1 VKFIQVFRWVNTIQ
15 QYLCA
20 GNLIKDAE
28 SRVSFHYDEEYLV
41 KAPAS
46 LDPKNLNL
54 KTQKVFTTLDGKLP
68 AFFTHFLP
76 GQYAS
81 TVLSDIH
88 APWDSLDE
96 FDKLSFISE
105 YFGDHGAIQLNA
117 HDDRQQNSIG
127 HGEEDMERIVEAIQT
142 FQSENHRV
150 VFDKPSLSICGVQGT
165 RPMFEFAEPET
176 GTRFFGK
183 PSCNPKYNETSI
195 RLATNLLSHKA
206 QIDTVKTAIKSFG
219 EQDIAVQQ
227 NFKHAFFKGEDTNH
241 VIKFNAVPF
250 DILIDNERTP
260 TYEDIARVI
269 KQYSDQPETD
279 LSQLHLRAIFDAS
292 INSTRNELDNFHM
305 IDLGVN
311 KWRLAPSF
319 ASLPNPDTSAKFST
333 PFSYR
338 HASRALFTPDALFSA
353 YLGNTIGLNNTII
366 EHNYALLQNTLNNL
380 EETFADANL
389 PSSLTEFLSWFFS
402 FNCAYATVMLA
413 NLRLPTW

>member
-1 VKFIQVFRWVNTIQ
+1 M
-15 QYLCA
+15 
-20 GNLIKDAE
+20 
-28 SRVSFHYDEEYLV
+28 
-41 KAPAS
+41 
-46 LDPKNLNL
+46 
-54 KTQKVFTTLDGKLP
+54 
-68 AFFTHFLP
+68 
-76 GQYAS
+76 
-81 TVLSDIH
+81 
-88 APWDSLDE
+88 
-96 FDKLSFISE
+96 
-105 YFGDHGAIQLNA
+105 
-117 HDDRQQNSIG
+117 G

-292 INSTRNELDNFHM
+292 INSTRNEFCL
-305 IDLGVN
+305 LYTS
-311 KWRLAPSF
+311 PS
-319 ASLPNPDTSAKFST
+319 PRD
-333 PFSYR
+333 
-338 HASRALFTPDALFSA
+338 
-353 YLGNTIGLNNTII
+353 
-366 EHNYALLQNTLNNL
+366 
-380 EETFADANL
+380 
-389 PSSLTEFLSWFFS
+389 
-402 FNCAYATVMLA
+402 
-413 NLRLPTW
+413 